1 MFHEPKLWESA
12 PKPPAALRQV
22 TAELSGTVVGQ
33 SPNLSIEF
41 VLILQNDGPREIKI
55 LDPLDVFSLQFTT
68 IGNKLIPMPKRVPK
82 FLPKVGV
89 PKDAIRGTKRDAPYP
104 APVQFRRIMRGNF
117 ASYEREEVITIPP
130 GSNVQ
135 LTFESERVVMERV
148 TEALRTETR
157 ELEKSFKA
165 RATMALVTSP
175 PAETGGRLLDSDWIL
190 FKLPD

>member
-1 MFHEPKLWESA
+1 LSACLLAPAEAQTTTPLATPGMTVPSRPVISPMPSRPATSLAASTNTVMFHEPKLWESA

-104 APVQFRRIMRGNF
+104 ARAQF
-117 ASYEREEVITIPP
+117 
-130 GSNVQ
+130 
-135 LTFESERVVMERV
+135 
-148 TEALRTETR
+148 
-157 ELEKSFKA
+157 
-165 RATMALVTSP
+165 
-175 PAETGGRLLDSDWIL
+175 
-190 FKLPD
+190 